1 VNEENAKKK
10 LTFLSMKPVVQSTM
24 HDRLLKLVFFGTLMV
39 FILIVVLVRLYPENQ
54 FDRYVQELVHPLATA
69 ALLSFW
75 TRITFFGSFEFLFPA
90 YVIFIILNVWQRR
103 RRFGI
108 PVAGLAISGF
118 LSLQILKA
126 VVQRQRPPMALI
138 PDVTDYSFPSGHSA
152 SSLIF
157 CAVLSYSLWH
167 STTSR
172 SLRIAGICLLSV
184 LALLIGLSRIVL
196 NVHYSTDVAAGFCF
210 GMLWIVGWYKFVN
223 KYTQIR
229 CKD

>member
-1 VNEENAKKK
+1 VNAEYAKKK
-10 LTFLSMKPVVQSTM
+10 LTFLSMKTVVQRTM

-39 FILIVVLVRLYPENQ
+39 FILIAVLVHLYPENQ
-54 FDRYVQELVHPLATA
+54 FDRYIQELVHPLATPA
-69 ALLSFW
+69 WLSFW
-75 TRITFFGSFEFLFPA
+75 IRMTFFGSFEFLFPA
-90 YVIFIILNVWQRR
+90 YIIFILYCVWKHSS
-103 RRFGI
+103 RFGLH
-108 PVAGLAISGF
+108 VAGLAIGGF
-118 LSLQILKA
+118 LSLQILKE

-157 CAVLSYSLWH
+157 CALLSYSLWH

-172 SLRIAGICLLSV
+172 SVRIAGICLLSV

-196 NVHYSTDVAAGFCF
+196 NVHYPTDVAAGFCF
-210 GMLWIVGWYKFVN
+210 GMLWVVGWYKFFN